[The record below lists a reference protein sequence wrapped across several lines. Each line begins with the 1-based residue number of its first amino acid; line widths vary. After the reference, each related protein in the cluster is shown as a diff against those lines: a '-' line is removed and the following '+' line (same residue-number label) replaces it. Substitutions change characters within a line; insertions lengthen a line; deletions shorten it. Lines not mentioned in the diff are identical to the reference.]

1 MESDFFLS
9 YYNYSLSVT
18 DVRLLRFLNFCVSFD
33 KLRFS
38 ETISLK
44 LSILWAELFIIS
56 FIILVMSVWSVIM
69 ILFFFPLLLLICVLF
84 LVSQGR
90 DLEIFTDFFQRAS
103 FWFCRYFCIVLP
115 FSVPLIS
122 VFAPFCLFYP

>member
-56 FIILVMSVWSVIM
+56 FIILVMSV
-69 ILFFFPLLLLICVLF
+69 
-84 LVSQGR
+84 
-90 DLEIFTDFFQRAS
+90 
-103 FWFCRYFCIVLP
+103 
-115 FSVPLIS
+115 
-122 VFAPFCLFYP
+122 